1 MLNFV
6 PKTRQKNDYAVY
18 ARMGNGMEST
28 HAYDRQ
34 REQLQTLITR
44 RPCLYPTKTFQTQCC
59 LVIIENLAVR
69 HAQRNGC
76 RTGAK

>member
-1 MLNFV
+1 
-6 PKTRQKNDYAVY
+6 
-18 ARMGNGMEST
+18 MGNGMESA

-34 REQLQTLITR
+34 REQLQALITR

-69 HAQRNGC
+69 PIHRYGC
-76 RTGAK
+76 RTCPK